1 MISQVMSNSNSAVNL
16 IANKPDNSN
25 KQNNFKDIL
34 GNLKGENLQVHNS
47 QKKVRPNKNNMDNKK
62 TSEPNNLKTE
72 KNEKNNPSINKESR
86 VEVGKIEQ
94 KLKEKVTKLLGITEE
109 ELTQMLEGIDM
120 SVIDLLIPQNMQM
133 FLGKLFSSESS
144 MLLIEADIVENIKLL
159 KSEVN
164 QILEDLDINIDQL
177 DQLLLQENN
186 VEVNEEVNEE
196 DVKMIDDVDS
206 EELIEVEVTDERTTT
221 ANKSAQTNSNNLDM
235 SSNNFN
241 DSNNQ
246 MISTTSVKTEFSI
259 DGIQELVSQKVN
271 GEEVIKQIVS
281 SIKINLSDE
290 SSRMF
295 IQLKPE
301 HLGKVALAISS
312 EQGIVTAQFFAE
324 NSSVKELIETNL
336 AHLRTSLQQ
345 QGIEVDELEVVLGDS
360 NFFDNEEQKEQTN
373 DFNKKNRRAA
383 KMIEDSSFNDEVQ
396 EVSEDANES
405 LDQGTHSVDYSA

>member
-16 IANKPDNSN
+16 IANKPDSSN

-62 TSEPNNLKTE
+62 TSEPNNLKIE
-72 KNEKNNPSINKESR
+72 KNENNNPSINKESR

-120 SVIDLLIPQNMQM
+120 SIIDLLIPQNMQM

-177 DQLLLQENN
+177 EQLLLQENN
-186 VEVNEEVNEE
+186 VEVNEEVNKE

-206 EELIEVEVTDERTTT
+206 EEVIEVEVTDERTTT
-221 ANKSAQTNSNNLDM
+221 NKSSQTNSNNLDM

-246 MISTTSVKTEFSI
+246 IISTTSVKTEFSI
-259 DGIQELVSQKVN
+259 DGIQEIVSQKVN